1 MFGLVDTDAKRILH
15 TLWQNNAF
23 CLGVSQTM
31 TSRINNDSSHPVGA
45 GMGAVTPGMDPL
57 DAVTLRESR
66 YHLDSTLRG
75 LGTHY
80 VEAMCSKYRSALTNV
95 MIDKEVD
102 DSPESYNLKGIADLN
117 FGHEIHR
124 NVTFAAEKIQYLLHD
139 GSHRGRK
146 GMKSSFA
153 QIMKPKTSGKGG
165 AQAVFEREAARA
177 RDISTRKRQ
186 LEEQI
191 GLRRED
197 DDEEHGLHSSSSDD
211 SDMPD
216 LFMGM
221 DFMIPNVLDEPT
233 SDNE

>member
-1 MFGLVDTDAKRILH
+1 MFDLVDTDAKRILH

-23 CLGVSQTM
+23 CLGVSQTV
-31 TSRINNDSSHPVGA
+31 TSLANHNSSHPLGA
-45 GMGAVTPGMDPL
+45 GIGAVTPGMDPL
-57 DAVTLRESR
+57 EAVTLRESR

-80 VEAMCSKYRSALTNV
+80 VEAMCSKYRNALTNV
-95 MIDKEVD
+95 MIDKPVD

-139 GSHRGRK
+139 SSQRGRNGK
-146 GMKSSFA
+146 SSSFA
-153 QIMKPKTSGKGG
+153 KTLKPKPSGKSG

-191 GLRRED
+191 GLIREY
-197 DDEEHGLHSSSSDD
+197 DDEEHGAHSSSSDD

-216 LFMGM
+216 LFVGV
-221 DFMIPNVLDEPT
+221 DFMIPNVLDQPT